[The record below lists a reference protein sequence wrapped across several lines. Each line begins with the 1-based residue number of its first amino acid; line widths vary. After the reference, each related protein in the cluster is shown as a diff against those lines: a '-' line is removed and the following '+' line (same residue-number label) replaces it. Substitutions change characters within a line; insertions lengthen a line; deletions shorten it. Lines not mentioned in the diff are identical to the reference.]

1 MGFSKVYI
9 VTANVNDFAML
20 QESVLEMSLQ
30 VSEEE
35 PLQFYGDSLINHWR
49 TMDVEWL
56 EVEGEKALP
65 KPDIA
70 AWGATI
76 FAVPSVIA
84 DEMSQLKE
92 RAEFLPLNLNGQ
104 SWFALNVIKKLDA
117 IDESK
122 TKFNLRNGR
131 PSRTRPFNKLVLK
144 KDAISDEMLFR
155 VNGAGLR
162 LFCTDQPGGL
172 FELVNKLN
180 LKGLVF
186 KEVELA

>member
-20 QESVLEMSLQ
+20 QESVLEMSMQ
-30 VSEEE
+30 VSEDE
-35 PLQFYGDSLINHWR
+35 PLQLYGDSMINHWR

-56 EVEGEKALP
+56 EVEDESSLP

-70 AWGATI
+70 AWGATT

-92 RAEFLPLNLNGQ
+92 RAEFLPLNLDGQ

-122 TKFNLRNGR
+122 TQFNLRNGR

-144 KDAISDEMLFR
+144 KDVIGDEMLFR

-162 LFCTDQPGGL
+162 IFCTDHPGGL
-172 FELVNKLN
+172 FELVNKRK

-186 KEVELA
+186 KEVELS